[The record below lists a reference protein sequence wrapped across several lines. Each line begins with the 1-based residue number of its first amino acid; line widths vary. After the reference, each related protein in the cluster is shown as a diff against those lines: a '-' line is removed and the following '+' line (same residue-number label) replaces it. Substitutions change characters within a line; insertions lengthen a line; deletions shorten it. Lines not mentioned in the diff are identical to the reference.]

1 MSKVTEDTQVYFVVG
16 VKGLTEEVTASLYN
30 ELSDSRD
37 MLLLN
42 DLQVSLLLE
51 ITNNITNYRI
61 IDPTGTET
69 FAKGPKSAKL
79 LLELKLMSVSCK
91 KKTTGFR
98 RM

>member
-51 ITNNITNYRI
+51 ITNNITNTLRNYRSYRN
-61 IDPTGTET
+61 GN
-69 FAKGPKSAKL
+69 F
-79 LLELKLMSVSCK
+79 CK
-91 KKTTGFR
+91 RT
-98 RM
+98 

>member
-51 ITNNITNYRI
+51 ITNNI
-61 IDPTGTET
+61 
-69 FAKGPKSAKL
+69 
-79 LLELKLMSVSCK
+79 
-91 KKTTGFR
+91 
-98 RM
+98 